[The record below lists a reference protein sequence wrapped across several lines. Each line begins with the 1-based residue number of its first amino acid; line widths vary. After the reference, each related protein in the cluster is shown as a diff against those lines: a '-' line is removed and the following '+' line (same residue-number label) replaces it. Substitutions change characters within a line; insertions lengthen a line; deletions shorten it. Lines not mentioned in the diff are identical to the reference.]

1 MFTTIFILL
10 AIIATVA
17 ANAPTTT
24 KVSAAVKDTSINGFE
39 GLNVNVAAPFKFQD
53 YVVGFKYALGNIKRA
68 PESLFAKRTFDTS
81 EGKFAVDS
89 DYNIADNTLG
99 VSASW
104 TSDSLGLNINAV
116 ADSKDRVTNVG
127 FKKDTTVDDNKLT
140 LSGAYDL
147 LLKKFSAGSSFT
159 VDSTTVD
166 IAYDSAAKD
175 PVLSVTSS
183 LDSKNEIS
191 PSISLKSGDVS
202 YGYTRKW
209 DGGSLKSKLFPGDK
223 VEMVWT
229 DNGASGA
236 WTTTAEMP
244 LDDRANTKISFARDW
259 NY

>member
-1 MFTTIFILL
+1 MFTTIILLL
-10 AIIATVA
+10 AILATVA
-17 ANAPTTT
+17 ANAPSTT
-24 KVSAAVKDTSINGFE
+24 KVSAAVKDTSVNGFE

-68 PESLFAKRTFDTS
+68 PESLFAKRSFDTS
-81 EGKFAVDS
+81 EGQFTVDS

-104 TSDSLGLNINAV
+104 NSDSLGLNINAV
-116 ADSKDRVTNVG
+116 ADSKDRVTEVG
-127 FKKDTTVDDNKLT
+127 FKKDTTVDNNKLT

-147 LLKKFSAGSSFT
+147 LKKKFSASSSFT
-159 VDSTTVD
+159 VDSTTVNVD
-166 IAYDSAAKD
+166 YNSADKD

-183 LDSKNEIS
+183 IDSKNEIS

-209 DGGSLKSKLFPGDK
+209 DGGSLASKFFPGDK
-223 VEMVWT
+223 VAMEWT
-229 DNGASGA
+229 DNGSSGT

-244 LDDRANTKISFARDW
+244 LDDRSNTKISFARDW
-259 NY
+259 DY